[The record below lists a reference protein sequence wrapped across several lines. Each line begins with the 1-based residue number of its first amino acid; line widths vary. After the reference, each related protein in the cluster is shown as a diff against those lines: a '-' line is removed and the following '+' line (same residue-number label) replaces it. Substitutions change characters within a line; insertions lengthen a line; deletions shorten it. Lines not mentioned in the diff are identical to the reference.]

1 MSRHIAETVS
11 ARLRPDSRVLVLGL
25 TFKEDVPDLRN
36 SKVADLIGHLTQLG
50 HDVAVHDPLADPD
63 EAQHEYG
70 VMLSPR
76 LDALSGFDAVVA
88 AVPHRTYR
96 DLDDPSLGRLLQA
109 GRSDERRVGKE
120 CVSTCRSR
128 WSPLL

>member
-1 MSRHIAETVS
+1 MRISDWS
-11 ARLRPDSRVLVLGL
+11 S
-25 TFKEDVPDLRN
+25 DVCSSDL
-36 SKVADLIGHLTQLG
+36 
-50 HDVAVHDPLADPD
+50 DVAVHDPLADPD

-109 GRSDERRVGKE
+109 GGLVADIKGMWRHRAMPAGLHYW
-120 CVSTCRSR
+120 T
-128 WSPLL
+128 L